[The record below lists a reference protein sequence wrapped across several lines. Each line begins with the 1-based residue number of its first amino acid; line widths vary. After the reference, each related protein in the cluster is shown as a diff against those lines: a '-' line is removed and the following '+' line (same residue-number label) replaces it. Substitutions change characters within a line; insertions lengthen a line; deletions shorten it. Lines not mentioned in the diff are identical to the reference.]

1 MEYKPLDAV
10 RTGARIREIRMERHL
25 RVSDISEFM
34 GFTTDVAVYKWQSGK
49 SMPTID
55 NLYALSQLF
64 GVTMD
69 EICRG
74 REEDASASS
83 FHFLWKIN
91 RRYIFFRRKMVYTE
105 IM

>member
-1 MEYKPLDAV
+1 MEYRPLDAV
-10 RTGARIREIRMERHL
+10 RTGARIKEIRMERKL

-64 GVTMD
+64 GVPMD

-74 REEDASASS
+74 REEDERASS
-83 FHFLWKIN
+83 FDFVKKYRKIN
-91 RRYIFFRRKMVYTE
+91 QGYILFSA
-105 IM
+105 